1 MNRLVVRLVTS
12 HVLVAVLSAAATFL
26 VVRQLAPALFDE
38 SMQRQPQGP
47 GWGQGQSRAL
57 REQFAESVDQALL
70 VGALI
75 GAAAAAIF
83 GAWAAYALIRPIG
96 RLQSATR
103 EMAKGRYAV
112 PVAVPR
118 ERELADL
125 VTDVNTLGEALAT
138 TEARRVRLLGEVAHE
153 MRTPLTVIDGYV
165 EGMIDGVIQ
174 TSPVELGQ
182 VSEEVRRLRRLS
194 ENLSALSRSEEGRLE
209 LHVRRVDLRDLA
221 AGATERLRPQAEDA
235 ELDLVVEPGT
245 TRLPVDV
252 DVDHIAQVV
261 TNLVGNALRATTAGG
276 RVTVSCRADGT
287 TAVLAVSD
295 TGEGL
300 AHDDLERVFERF
312 YRVPGRRRGE
322 HDTGSGIG
330 LTIARGIVRTHGGD
344 IAAESPGIGQGATFT
359 VRLPLAA

>member
-47 GWGQGQSRAL
+47 GWGQGQARAL
-57 REQFAESVDQALL
+57 REQFAESVDQALV
-70 VGALI
+70 VGALV

-96 RLQSATR
+96 RLQTATR
-103 EMAKGRYAV
+103 AMAKGRYAV

-118 ERELADL
+118 EKELAEL

-153 MRTPLTVIDGYV
+153 MRTPLTVIDGDV
-165 EGMIDGVIQ
+165 EGMIDGVIPS
-174 TSPVELGQ
+174 TTTELGQ

-194 ENLSALSRSEEGRLE
+194 ENLSALSRAEEGRLE
-209 LHVRRVDLRDLA
+209 LHVQRVDLRDLA
-221 AGATERLRPQAEDA
+221 SSTTERLRPQAEDA
-235 ELDLVVEPGT
+235 GLQLALEPGPAA
-245 TRLPVDV
+245 LPVEV

-261 TNLVGNALRATTAGG
+261 TNLVGNAMRATPEGG
-276 RVTVSCRADGT
+276 RVTVTCRAEGGR
-287 TAVLAVSD
+287 AVLTVSD

-300 AHDDLERVFERF
+300 DHEDLERIFERF

-344 IAAESPGIGQGATFT
+344 IAAASPGADQGSTFT
-359 VRLPLAA
+359 VRLPLAT

>member
-1 MNRLVVRLVTS
+1 MNRLVVRLITS

-47 GWGQGQSRAL
+47 GWGQGQARLL
-57 REQFAESVDQALL
+57 RDQFAESVDQALL
-70 VGALI
+70 VGTLI

-96 RLQSATR
+96 RLQAATR

-112 PVAVPR
+112 PVPVPR
-118 ERELADL
+118 ERELAEL
-125 VTDVNTLGEALAT
+125 VTDVNTLGDALAT

-165 EGMIDGVIQ
+165 EGMIDGVIPS
-174 TSPVELGQ
+174 TTDELGQ

-194 ENLSALSRSEEGRLE
+194 ENLSALSRAEEGRLE
-209 LHVRRVDLRDLA
+209 LHVQRVDLRELA
-221 AGATERLRPQAEDA
+221 QSATERLRPQAEDSGL
-235 ELDLVVEPGT
+235 ELAVEAGSTP
-245 TRLPVDV
+245 LPVEV

-261 TNLVGNALRATTAGG
+261 TNLVGNAMRATPEGG
-276 RVTVSCRADGT
+276 RVTVACHAEGGR
-287 TAVLAVSD
+287 AVLSVRD

-300 AHDDLERVFERF
+300 AHEDLDRIFERF
-312 YRVPGRRRGE
+312 YRVSSRRRGE

-330 LTIARGIVRTHGGD
+330 LTIARGIVRTHVGD
-344 IAAESPGIGQGATFT
+344 IAADSPGLGEGATFT
-359 VRLPLAA
+359 VQLPLAR

>member
-12 HVLVAVLSAAATFL
+12 HVLVAVLGAAATFL
-26 VVRQLAPALFDE
+26 IVRQLAPALFDQ

-47 GWGQGQSRAL
+47 GWGQGQAHAL
-57 REQFAESVDQALL
+57 REQFAQAVDQALL
-70 VGALI
+70 VGALV
-75 GAAAAAIF
+75 GAGAAAIF
-83 GAWAAYALIRPIG
+83 GALAAYALIRPIG
-96 RLQSATR
+96 RLQAATR

-118 ERELADL
+118 ERELAEL

-165 EGMIDGVIQ
+165 EGMIDGVIPS
-174 TSPVELGQ
+174 TTTELGQ
-182 VSEEVRRLRRLS
+182 VNEEVRRLRRLS
-194 ENLSALSRSEEGRLE
+194 ENLSALSRAEEGRLE
-209 LHVRRVDLRDLA
+209 LHVQRVDLRDLA
-221 AGATERLRPQAEDA
+221 RSATERLRPQAEDA
-235 ELDLVVEPGT
+235 GLLLALAPGAT
-245 TRLPVDV
+245 ALPVEV

-261 TNLVGNALRATTAGG
+261 TNLVGNALRATPEGG
-276 RVTVSCRADGT
+276 TVAVACHADGAS
-287 TAVLAVSD
+287 AVLEVRD

-300 AHDDLERVFERF
+300 APDDLERIFERF

-344 IAAESPGIGQGATFT
+344 LTAASPGPGQGATFT
-359 VRLPLAA
+359 ARLPLAS